1 MLKRVISVVL
11 STVIVL
17 SLITAAGCL
26 RKETGKIQE
35 EPAKTGESET
45 KGGEKAKTLTLVINS
60 DIVRDATKLVF
71 EEFQSNTDYKLD
83 VQMLP
88 GGTKFAELVQAKMA
102 TKDYPDIL
110 IYNSVPWIL
119 RGIKPEENL
128 VEITNKEY
136 VDKVFKGIYDSA
148 GSLNGKIYGVPFT
161 GITAYGMV
169 YNKDVFNE
177 LSLKVPTNY
186 KELLEV
192 CETIKQAGITPFYD
206 AGKTVWPLIIANNV
220 LWSDEMKENGAEIM
234 GKVNQNK
241 LSLEETGIV
250 GVFEKQNELWEKGY
264 FNSDLLSATYDMEV
278 EAIATG
284 KAAMAFQSTL
294 SLAKFKAAFPDANI
308 SMLPIGTNK
317 PVVCTQILASIFLP
331 KGKNVEDAEKFID
344 YFTEQSTLQKYFDS
358 MGVTSP
364 YKGIKPKLAKG
375 AAVMDEYVQKGELA
389 PMWGDL
395 LIVSYGDLGALVQ
408 DMFADV
414 KTPEEVVKEI
424 SETFK
429 RNAKEQNI
437 KGF

>member
-308 SMLPIGTNK
+308 SMLRQLDNLGDGLEQVLALGTDVGSVEAAHLTGRLGERK
-317 PVVCTQILASIFLP
+317 ELVIDSVVAHVAGSNPECSFLHAPDDELLEVFELPWVQELSLVIP
-331 KGKNVEDAEKFID
+331 K
-344 YFTEQSTLQKYFDS
+344 
-358 MGVTSP
+358 
-364 YKGIKPKLAKG
+364 
-375 AAVMDEYVQKGELA
+375 
-389 PMWGDL
+389 
-395 LIVSYGDLGALVQ
+395 
-408 DMFADV
+408 
-414 KTPEEVVKEI
+414 
-424 SETFK
+424 
-429 RNAKEQNI
+429 
-437 KGF
+437 